1 MGTSSLPTLRIPL
14 ILVALA
20 DLALLGM
27 RLWPWQDVVN
37 LPLNGATGIDPAVCL
52 LTYAGL
58 IFWIGNTR
66 SAETK
71 RVLSMG
77 AMLGLVG
84 GLLLAGR
91 VAYNAQP
98 GIANAAQAGT
108 VSKGLL
114 LAAALVWGIAGFRG
128 AKSGG
133 DAASGMLSALWSA
146 MTSGLLAC
154 AAVLVEMYLAAPV
167 PETTDPWKLYEGLAI
182 GNSATQALVQS
193 LNTATGFLLLCPL
206 AGGVLGLVFGLA
218 GQNGKE

>member
-1 MGTSSLPTLRIPL
+1 MGTSSPPTLRIPL
-14 ILVALA
+14 VLLALA

-52 LTYAGL
+52 LAYMGL

-66 SAETK
+66 IQPTK
-71 RVLSMG
+71 QALSTG
-77 AMLGLVG
+77 AMLGLLG

-98 GIANAAQAGT
+98 GIANAAQSGN

-114 LAAALVWGIAGFRG
+114 LAAALVWGIAGYRG
-128 AKSGG
+128 AKSAG
-133 DAASGMLSALWSA
+133 DAPSGMLSALWSA
-146 MTSGLLAC
+146 MTSGLMAC
-154 AAVLVEMYLAAPV
+154 AAVLTEMYLAAPV

-182 GNSATQALVQS
+182 GNTATQALVQS

-206 AGGVLGLVFGLA
+206 AGSVLGLVFGLV
-218 GQNGKE
+218 GQNGKD